1 MQNNNV
7 FKLKHSI
14 LIYIMVFFSSLVIFQ
29 YNGRS
34 WFLYLQIIF
43 CIVMAL
49 STKKVVLLPY
59 PIINLI
65 FLELI
70 LSAFSG
76 LISNMAD
83 SYKKAA
89 VVMALFMVPMYF
101 VASYCYI
108 LIKKNSGFLTVIVK
122 AFKAMCLL
130 HMVWIPFQYI
140 MYHIVG
146 VDINNLIFVET
157 LHIIEKATFIRSWVY
172 FPSGITY
179 HSAVLAPLFVISLF
193 LFKSLP
199 VRLLIIVDSVIC
211 GNSTSTVG
219 VFFAVILMFVFW
231 LMDRHKNKPIR
242 IKFKTIIIA
251 VLLFIIFI
259 YLFHQFEMKNTLGDR
274 IQYLWQRLFGDETD
288 ESTLA
293 HFQYFSDYF
302 SILKSSSLFQ
312 ILFGCGEGCSGY
324 YISLFYNRYISLGNW
339 SIECDIVNILVN
351 RGIIG
356 FLLYYGFLFYIM
368 FKGWKKDRRY
378 FIVMSAILIEGFGYN
393 VQWDYTL
400 FMELIFY
407 FTLKLDINFFEID
420 TDLTSDVVS
429 DNKKESFLKQKVGM

>member
-1 MQNNNV
+1 MQNSNV
-7 FKLKHSI
+7 FKLKYGI
-14 LIYIMVFFSSLVIFQ
+14 LIYIMVFFSSLVVFQ

-43 CIVMAL
+43 CMVMAL
-49 STKKVVLLPY
+49 STKKVILLPY
-59 PIINLI
+59 PLINFI

-76 LISNMAD
+76 LVSNMAE

-101 VASYCYI
+101 MVSYCYI
-108 LIKKNSGFLTVIVK
+108 LIKKNPKVLTIIVK

-130 HMVWIPFQYI
+130 QLIWIPLQYI

-146 VDINNLIFVET
+146 IDINNLIFVET

-179 HSAVLAPLFVISLF
+179 HSAVLAPLFVIALF

-211 GNSTSTVG
+211 GNSTSIVG
-219 VFFAVILMFVFW
+219 VFFTVILMFVFG
-231 LMDRHKNKPIR
+231 LIDRHKNKPKR
-242 IKFKTIIIA
+242 IKFKTIIMGI
-251 VLLFIIFI
+251 LLFIVFI
-259 YLFHQFEMKNTLGDR
+259 YLFYQLKDIIGDR
-274 IQYLWQRLFGDETD
+274 IQYLWQRLFGEETD

-302 SILKSSSLFQ
+302 SILKNSSLFQ

-324 YISLFYNRYISLGNW
+324 YISLFYNRYTGLGNW
-339 SIECDIVNILVN
+339 SIECDIINILVN

-400 FMELIFY
+400 FIELIFY
-407 FTLKLDINFFEID
+407 FTLKLDMNFFEAD
-420 TDLTSDVVS
+420 TVLTSNWIS
-429 DNKKESFLKQKVGM
+429 DNKQENFIKQKAGM

>member
-1 MQNNNV
+1 MQNSNV
-7 FKLKHSI
+7 FKLKYGI
-14 LIYIMVFFSSLVIFQ
+14 LIYIMVFFSSLVVFQ

-43 CIVMAL
+43 CMVMAL
-49 STKKVVLLPY
+49 STKKVILLPY
-59 PIINLI
+59 PLINFI

-76 LISNMAD
+76 LVSNMAE

-101 VASYCYI
+101 MVSYCYI
-108 LIKKNSGFLTVIVK
+108 LIKKNPKVLTIIVK

-130 HMVWIPFQYI
+130 QLIWIPLQYI

-146 VDINNLIFVET
+146 IDINNLIFVET

-179 HSAVLAPLFVISLF
+179 HSAVLAPLFVIALF
-193 LFKSLP
+193 LFKNLP

-219 VFFAVILMFVFW
+219 VFFTVILMFVFG
-231 LMDRHKNKPIR
+231 LIDRHKNKPKR
-242 IKFKTIIIA
+242 IKFKTIIMGI
-251 VLLFIIFI
+251 LLFIVFI
-259 YLFHQFEMKNTLGDR
+259 YLFYQLKDIIGDR
-274 IQYLWQRLFGDETD
+274 IQYLWQRLFGEETD

-302 SILKSSSLFQ
+302 SILKNSSLFQ

-324 YISLFYNRYISLGNW
+324 YISLFYNRYTGLGNW
-339 SIECDIVNILVN
+339 SIECDIINILVN

-400 FMELIFY
+400 FIELIFY
-407 FTLKLDINFFEID
+407 FTLKLGMNFFEAD
-420 TDLTSDVVS
+420 TVLTSNWIS
-429 DNKKESFLKQKVGM
+429 DNKQENFIKQKAGM

>member
-1 MQNNNV
+1 MQNSNV
-7 FKLKHSI
+7 FKLKYGI
-14 LIYIMVFFSSLVIFQ
+14 LIYIMVFFSSLVVFQ

-43 CIVMAL
+43 CMVMAL
-49 STKKVVLLPY
+49 STKKVILLPY
-59 PIINLI
+59 PLINFI

-76 LISNMAD
+76 LVSNMAE

-101 VASYCYI
+101 MVSYCYI
-108 LIKKNSGFLTVIVK
+108 LIKKNPKVLTIIVK

-130 HMVWIPFQYI
+130 QLIWIPLQYI

-146 VDINNLIFVET
+146 IDINNLIFVET

-179 HSAVLAPLFVISLF
+179 HSAVLAPLFVIALF
-193 LFKSLP
+193 LFKNLP

-219 VFFAVILMFVFW
+219 VFFTVILMFVFG
-231 LMDRHKNKPIR
+231 LIDRHKNKPKR
-242 IKFKTIIIA
+242 IKFKTIIMGI
-251 VLLFIIFI
+251 LLFIVFI
-259 YLFHQFEMKNTLGDR
+259 YLFYQLKDIIGDR
-274 IQYLWQRLFGDETD
+274 IQYLWQRLFGEETD

-302 SILKSSSLFQ
+302 SILKNSSLFQ

-324 YISLFYNRYISLGNW
+324 YISLFYNRYTGLGNW
-339 SIECDIVNILVN
+339 SIECDIINILVN

-400 FMELIFY
+400 FIELIFY
-407 FTLKLDINFFEID
+407 YTLKLDMNFFEAD
-420 TDLTSDVVS
+420 TVLTSNWIS
-429 DNKKESFLKQKVGM
+429 DNKQENFIKQKAGM

>member
-1 MQNNNV
+1 MQNSNV
-7 FKLKHSI
+7 FKLKYGI
-14 LIYIMVFFSSLVIFQ
+14 LIYIMVFFSSLVVFQ

-43 CIVMAL
+43 CMVMAL
-49 STKKVVLLPY
+49 STKKVILLPY
-59 PIINLI
+59 PLINFI

-76 LISNMAD
+76 LVSNMAE

-101 VASYCYI
+101 MVSYCYI
-108 LIKKNSGFLTVIVK
+108 LIKKNPKVLTVIVK

-130 HMVWIPFQYI
+130 QLIWIPLQYI

-146 VDINNLIFVET
+146 IDINNLIFVET

-179 HSAVLAPLFVISLF
+179 HSAVLAPLFVIALF
-193 LFKSLP
+193 LFKNLP

-219 VFFAVILMFVFW
+219 VFFTVILMFVFG
-231 LMDRHKNKPIR
+231 LIDRHKNKPKR
-242 IKFKTIIIA
+242 IKFKTIIMGI
-251 VLLFIIFI
+251 LLFIVFI
-259 YLFHQFEMKNTLGDR
+259 YLFYQLKDIIGDR
-274 IQYLWQRLFGDETD
+274 IQYLWQRLFGEETD

-302 SILKSSSLFQ
+302 SILKNSSLFQ

-324 YISLFYNRYISLGNW
+324 YISLFYNRYTGLGNW
-339 SIECDIVNILVN
+339 SIECDIINILVN

-400 FMELIFY
+400 FIELIFY
-407 FTLKLDINFFEID
+407 FTLKLDMNFFEAD
-420 TDLTSDVVS
+420 TVLTSNWIS
-429 DNKKESFLKQKVGM
+429 DNKQENFIKQKAGM